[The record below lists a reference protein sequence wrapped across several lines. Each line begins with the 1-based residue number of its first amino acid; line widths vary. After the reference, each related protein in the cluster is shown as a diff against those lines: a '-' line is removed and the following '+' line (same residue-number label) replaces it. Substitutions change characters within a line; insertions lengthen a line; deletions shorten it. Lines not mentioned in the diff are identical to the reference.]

1 MNTMKKLLTALL
13 CGAMVLSMAA
23 CGGSDSESA
32 EGTGSDDNKIYVGT
46 EAGFAPYEYMSGDEV
61 VGVDMDI
68 AQAIADAMGKE
79 LVIKN
84 MDFDGALNAVQQGQV
99 DFVAAAVSVDEERQ
113 KVMDF
118 SHNYVDSSDV
128 VVVNASAGVVNTNE
142 DIADKVIG
150 VQQGNIADIWVTDN
164 YPDAE
169 VKRYTKFV
177 QAAEDLKNNKIDA
190 IVMDL
195 YPAQEL
201 VAANPELKILD
212 ENNPLFVD
220 QYAIAVKKGNQ
231 ELLDQINEVIDQ
243 LIADRFLDMYDLDE
257 HVEKIKDVYRKRR
270 DVMLKTMEETF
281 PKEVKFTHPEGG
293 LFTWCVLPEYM
304 DAKVLAQQCLEKKVA
319 YVPGGS
325 FFPNGGKENHFRL
338 NYSCMPEDKIK
349 EGITRIAEVLK
360 ANLK

>member
-1 MNTMKKLLTALL
+1 MKKFWTVLMCA
-13 CGAMVLSMAA
+13 AMTLSMAA
-23 CGGSDSESA
+23 CGSDSASA
-32 EGTGSDDNKIYVGT
+32 KNDDKIYVGT
-46 EAGFAPYEYMSGDEV
+46 EAGFAPYEYMSGDQV

-68 AQAIADAMGKE
+68 AQAIADALGKE

-99 DFVAAAVSVDEERQ
+99 DFVAAGVSVDEERQ

-128 VVVNASAGVVNTNE
+128 VIVNASADTVKTNE
-142 DIADKVIG
+142 DIADKIVG
-150 VQQGNIADIWVTDN
+150 VQQGNIADIWMTNN
-164 YPDAE
+164 YPDAQ

-201 VAANPELKILD
+201 VATNPELKILD
-212 ENNPLFVD
+212 EENPVFVD

-243 LIADRFLDMYDLDE
+243 LIADG
-257 HVEKIKDVYRKRR
+257 KI
-270 DVMLKTMEETF
+270 EE
-281 PKEVKFTHPEGG
+281 FT
-293 LFTWCVLPEYM
+293 
-304 DAKVLAQQCLEKKVA
+304 AKHA
-319 YVPGGS
+319 S
-325 FFPNGGKENHFRL
+325 TN
-338 NYSCMPEDKIK
+338 
-349 EGITRIAEVLK
+349 
-360 ANLK
+360 

>member
-1 MNTMKKLLTALL
+1 MEERKMKQFWTVLMCA
-13 CGAMVLSMAA
+13 AMTLSMAA
-23 CGGSDSESA
+23 CGSDSASA
-32 EGTGSDDNKIYVGT
+32 KNDDKIYVGT
-46 EAGFAPYEYMSGDEV
+46 EAGFAPYEYMSGDQV

-68 AQAIADAMGKE
+68 AQAIADALGKE

-99 DFVAAAVSVDEERQ
+99 DFVAAGVSVDEERQ

-128 VVVNASAGVVNTNE
+128 VIVNASADTVKTNE
-142 DIADKVIG
+142 DIADKIVG
-150 VQQGNIADIWVTDN
+150 VQQGNIADIWMTNN
-164 YPDAE
+164 YPDAQ

-201 VAANPELKILD
+201 VATNPELKILD
-212 ENNPLFVD
+212 EENPVFVD

-243 LIADRFLDMYDLDE
+243 LIADG
-257 HVEKIKDVYRKRR
+257 KI
-270 DVMLKTMEETF
+270 EE
-281 PKEVKFTHPEGG
+281 FT
-293 LFTWCVLPEYM
+293 
-304 DAKVLAQQCLEKKVA
+304 AKHA
-319 YVPGGS
+319 S
-325 FFPNGGKENHFRL
+325 
-338 NYSCMPEDKIK
+338 
-349 EGITRIAEVLK
+349 
-360 ANLK
+360 AN

>member
-1 MNTMKKLLTALL
+1 MKKFWTVLMCA
-13 CGAMVLSMAA
+13 AMTLSMAA
-23 CGGSDSESA
+23 CGSDSASA
-32 EGTGSDDNKIYVGT
+32 KNDDKIYVGT
-46 EAGFAPYEYMSGDEV
+46 EVGFAPYEYMSGDQV

-68 AQAIADAMGKE
+68 AQAIADALGKE

-99 DFVAAAVSVDEERQ
+99 DFVAAGVSVDEERQ

-128 VVVNASAGVVNTNE
+128 VIVNASADTVKTNE
-142 DIADKVIG
+142 DIADKIVG
-150 VQQGNIADIWVTDN
+150 VQQGNIADIWMTNN
-164 YPDAE
+164 YPDAQ

-201 VAANPELKILD
+201 VATNPELKILD
-212 ENNPLFVD
+212 EENPVFVD

-243 LIADRFLDMYDLDE
+243 LIADG
-257 HVEKIKDVYRKRR
+257 KI
-270 DVMLKTMEETF
+270 EE
-281 PKEVKFTHPEGG
+281 FT
-293 LFTWCVLPEYM
+293 
-304 DAKVLAQQCLEKKVA
+304 AKHA
-319 YVPGGS
+319 S
-325 FFPNGGKENHFRL
+325 
-338 NYSCMPEDKIK
+338 
-349 EGITRIAEVLK
+349 
-360 ANLK
+360 AN